1 MLLAPVVQFIS
12 FKVCKLSAK
21 PEFIEA
27 AKTGAVLA
35 RKCMKC
41 GELHLATVYFCKK
54 CGSKG
59 FTSYSMAGYGK
70 VVTYTI
76 MTVPPAGFEDLA
88 PYAWVVM
95 ELDDTSEN
103 MSPVRISGFLPNI
116 QKPEDLPIGA
126 AVKVVDF
133 DDRGIVLK
141 KL

>member
-27 AKTGAVLA
+27 AKTGNVLA
-35 RKCMKC
+35 RKCIKC
-41 GELHLATVYFCKK
+41 NELHLATVYFCSK
-54 CGSKG
+54 CGSKEFENSILKG
-59 FTSYSMAGYGK
+59 TGK

-95 ELDDTSEN
+95 ELNDSGI
-103 MSPVRISGFLPNI
+103 RISGFLSNI
-116 QKPEDLPIGA
+116 QKPEDLQIGA
-126 AVKVVDF
+126 VVKVVDF
-133 DDRGIVLK
+133 DNRGIVLEK
-141 KL
+141 S

>member
-1 MLLAPVVQFIS
+1 MLLALVAQFIS

-27 AKTGAVLA
+27 AIAGNILA
-35 RKCMKC
+35 RKCTKC
-41 GELHLATVYFCKK
+41 DELHLATVYFCSK
-54 CGSKG
+54 CGSKEFENSILKG
-59 FTSYSMAGYGK
+59 TGK

-76 MTVPPAGFEDLA
+76 MTVPPAGFEDLV

-95 ELDDTSEN
+95 ELGDYAL
-103 MSPVRISGFLPNI
+103 RISGFLANI

-126 AVKVVDF
+126 AVKVIDF
-133 DDRGIVLK
+133 DDRGIVLE